1 MLYEEFLYVEYL
13 EYDSTAFFILDGVY
27 FLGIT
32 YMADIPIELNDFL
45 FCLMFPF
52 WLYFCRHA
60 CCLTF
65 KKLTIFRHECC
76 VIF

>member
-1 MLYEEFLYVEYL
+1 MLYEEYVEYL
-13 EYDSTAFFILDGVY
+13 YDSTAFFILDGVY

-32 YMADIPIELNDFL
+32 YMADIPIELIDFFLCNFSIFAL
-45 FCLMFPF
+45 F
-52 WLYFCRHA
+52 LYCRHA
-60 CCLTF
+60 CCCLTF

>member
-13 EYDSTAFFILDGVY
+13 YDSTAFFILDGVY

-32 YMADIPIELNDFL
+32 YMADIQIFL
-45 FCLMFPF
+45 CNVSIFALF
-52 WLYFCRHA
+52 LYCRHA
-60 CCLTF
+60 CCCLTF